1 MKLHHPASLAA
12 ATVVVSGLLV
22 TLGQAP
28 ASAASDFWVD
38 AGSAVCSDAGT
49 GTSAVPFCT
58 ISAAAKKAVNAGDV
72 VHVLPGTYREQ
83 VTVAGSGT
91 AVSPISFLGSA
102 GAVVV
107 GTQSLSDTAGW
118 TATGTNAWSRPY
130 APPSPPKQV
139 LVDGSP
145 LTLAGSAITTTS
157 GSWFY
162 DTTAK
167 VLYVDL
173 GGGNP
178 ATGHQI
184 EAGAQTYGFNV
195 SGRTNVL
202 VQGFTTQRQ
211 NLAGVHVGGS
221 SAVTVD
227 QVTATGAVT
236 NGILVDTGSS
246 AVTVSGATVSGALSS
261 GIRLNGVTAST
272 VSGSTSHDNGLDGI
286 QLTGS
291 GGDTISGNVTYANV
305 SLSPSAT
312 GVGVDVNGASPN
324 AVVTDNVSHDNQD
337 SGFQVYNGSSNAV
350 VARNISYH
358 NGDHGFDTLGA
369 TGARYLNNTSYGNN
383 RDGISVEGSSTG
395 ATLAN
400 NLLIDNGVN
409 SNEFD
414 LFVDAS
420 SMSGFSA
427 DYDVVYNHAVQ
438 GPVKANSTTYPT
450 LAAFQAATGL
460 EPLGASYAPGFVN
473 AGNANF
479 ALTGGSAAVDSANA
493 GVTGF
498 IATDQA
504 GNALADDPIVT
515 DTGAGSP
522 TYADRGALEFQPSG
536 SPADYAPHAALFLN
550 PPTVAIPPNGAVLAD
565 ARGSNDG
572 DTAGIVSYTYDFGDG
587 TVVGPQPGATAT
599 HAYAATGTYHV
610 TVTVTDANGLT
621 DSQSTDEVVT
631 NRVVQTYYV
640 AQGAGCSDTGTG
652 SQVTPFCTIGAATKK
667 AVAGDTVLVGP
678 GTYREQLTPTATG
691 QQGAPV
697 TITGSGSSTIL
708 LGSTDVSDVAGWTAT
723 ATTAWKH
730 AYTAA
735 IAPADVW
742 VDGSPLAAAS
752 TASTT
757 TSGSFFYDAAAG
769 QLYVDIGGG
778 NPATGHTVEVGA
790 RNFGMLL
797 RNVTD
802 YVVSGFAVRETNLA
816 GVYLDTTNRVSLS
829 GITVTQAGTH
839 GVTVDNSTQASLDH
853 ITSSNNQ
860 SIGVRLFQDTNSTL
874 SASSTHDNQFHG
886 VSVQGGQGNTVSDV
900 TSFRNLKPGT
910 RVADGIDVSQSAVG
924 TVVQRCTTYD
934 NDDSG
939 MEAFT
944 GATGTVFRR
953 NLSYDNGDHGI
964 DNSNGPSSTVVSN
977 TVVGNAT
984 AGINFEGG
992 STGAFVR
999 DNVTM
1004 DNAVGSTRTI
1014 GEIRV
1019 DATSTQGTSL
1029 DRDLVFQSAVGG
1041 SVFQWAGINYSSL
1054 SSATAASGQEAH
1066 GINANPG
1073 FVNAA
1078 ARDLRLGGDSPAI
1091 DAADT
1096 GFTAWAPADLNGN
1109 PPIDDPAVTD
1119 SGSGPDA
1126 VADLGAL
1133 EYAGPAALGSA
1144 TPTTGFA
1151 PLAVAVDGSASTSL
1165 GAPIDSS
1172 SWACGNGTTVT
1183 GSTGTCTYTAIGSY
1197 TPVLT
1202 VTAGGV
1208 SDTWSTTITVTK
1220 DAAPVPALAYA
1231 PNPLYVNQTATL
1243 NASGSTDND
1252 PTPIATYSF
1261 TCGNGTAA
1269 KVLTT
1274 PTSTCV
1280 YTKTGNFTASVTVKD
1295 TAGLSATKSIT
1306 VKVLADAP
1314 PVPALTYAPNPL
1326 YVNQT
1331 ATLNASGSTD
1341 NDPTPIATYSFTC
1354 GNGTAAKVL
1363 TTPTSTCVYTKAG
1376 NFTASVTVKDTA
1388 GLSATKSV
1396 TVKVLADAPPKAVL
1410 SLSSTRISSGG
1421 SIVAD
1426 ASASTDA
1433 DATPIA
1439 TYRFNCGNG
1448 VTTVNQPSPTTTCT
1462 YPTKGQFTV
1471 QLWVTDT
1478 GGNTASTT
1486 MKVQVR

>member
-1 MKLHHPASLAA
+1 MKLHRPASLAA

-49 GTSAVPFCT
+49 GTSAAPFCT

-91 AVSPISFLGSA
+91 AVSPISFLGSTD
-102 GAVVV
+102 AVVV
-107 GTQSLSDTAGW
+107 GTQSLSDAAGW
-118 TATGTNAWSRPY
+118 TPTGTQAWSRPY
-130 APPSPPKQV
+130 APPSSPRQV

-145 LTLAGSAITTTS
+145 LTQAGSATTTTS

-178 ATGHQI
+178 ATGHQV
-184 EAGAQTYGFNV
+184 EAGAQSYGFNV
-195 SGRTNVL
+195 SGRSNVV
-202 VQGFTTQRQ
+202 VQGFTTQGP
-211 NLAGVHVGGS
+211 NFAGVHVGSS

-227 QVTATGAVT
+227 QVTSTGAGT
-236 NGILVDTGSS
+236 NGILVDAGSTG
-246 AVTVSGATVSGALSS
+246 VTVSGATVSGALSS
-261 GIRLNGVTAST
+261 GIRLNGATANTVT
-272 VSGSTSHDNGLDGI
+272 GSTSHDNGLDGI
-286 QLTGS
+286 QLTGAGS
-291 GGDTISGNVTYANV
+291 NTITGNVTYANV
-305 SLSPSAT
+305 SVSPSAT
-312 GVGVDVNGASPN
+312 GVGIDVNGTSPN
-324 AVVTDNVSHDNQD
+324 AVVTGNVSHDNQD
-337 SGFQVYNGSSNAV
+337 SGFQVYNGSSNAL
-350 VARNISYH
+350 VARNISYR

-427 DYDVVYNHAVQ
+427 DYDVVYNHSAQ
-438 GPVKANSTTYPT
+438 GPVKANSTTYAT

-460 EPLGASYAPGFVN
+460 EPHGASYAPGFVN

-493 GVTGF
+493 GVAGF
-498 IATDQA
+498 VGTDQA
-504 GNALADDPIVT
+504 GNALADDPIVP

-522 TYADRGALEFQPSG
+522 SYADRGAREFQPSG
-536 SPADYAPHAALFLN
+536 SPSDYAPHAALFLN
-550 PPTVAIPPNGAVLAD
+550 PPTVAIPPNGAVVAD
-565 ARGSNDG
+565 ARGSNDA

-587 TVVGPQPGATAT
+587 TVVGPQAGATAT

-621 DSQSTDEVVT
+621 DSQAADEVVT
-631 NRVVQTYYV
+631 NRIVQTYYV
-640 AQGAGCSDTGTG
+640 AEGAGCSDTGTG
-652 SQVTPFCTIGAATKK
+652 SQATPFCTIGAATKK

-691 QQGAPV
+691 QPGAPV
-697 TITGSGSSTIL
+697 TITGSGASTVL
-708 LGSTDVSDVAGWTAT
+708 LGSTDVSDTAGWSAT
-723 ATTAWKH
+723 ATTAWKR

-735 IAPADVW
+735 IAPSEVW
-742 VDGSPLAAAS
+742 VDGSPLAAA
-752 TASTT
+752 ASATST
-757 TSGSFFYDAAAG
+757 TSGSFYFDAAAG

-802 YVVSGFAVRETNLA
+802 YAVSGFSVRETNLA

-839 GVTVDNSTQASLDH
+839 GVTVDNSTQAALDH

-860 SIGVRLFQDTNSTL
+860 SAGVRLFQDTNSTL

-886 VSVQGGQGNTVSDV
+886 VSVQGGQGNTVSGV
-900 TSFRNLKPGT
+900 TSYRNLKPGT

-1004 DNAVGSTRTI
+1004 DNAVGSTRTV

-1019 DATSTQGTSL
+1019 DTSSIPGTSL
-1029 DRDLVFQSAVGG
+1029 DRDLVFQSAAGG
-1041 SVFQWAGINYSSL
+1041 TVFEWAGTNY
-1054 SSATAASGQEAH
+1054 ATLAAAAAASGQETH
-1066 GINANPG
+1066 GLNADPV
-1073 FVNAA
+1073 FVDAA

-1091 DAADT
+1091 DAAYT
-1096 GFTAWAPADLNGN
+1096 GFSAWAPADLNGN
-1109 PPIDDPAVTD
+1109 PPVDDPAVSD
-1119 SGSGPDA
+1119 IGSGPDA
-1126 VADLGAL
+1126 VADLGAI

-1151 PLAVAVDGSASTSL
+1151 PLVVAVDGAASTSL
-1165 GAPIDSS
+1165 GAPIDSY

-1183 GSTGTCTYTAIGSY
+1183 GTTGTCRYTTVGSY

-1208 SDTWSTTITVTK
+1208 RDTWSTTITVTK
-1220 DAAPVPALAYA
+1220 DAAPVPALSYA

-1243 NASGSTDND
+1243 DASGSTDND

-1269 KVLTT
+1269 QVVTT
-1274 PTSTCV
+1274 PTATCI
-1280 YTKTGNFTASVTVKD
+1280 YTKSGSYGASVTVKD

-1314 PVPALTYAPNPL
+1314 P
-1326 YVNQT
+1326 
-1331 ATLNASGSTD
+1331 
-1341 NDPTPIATYSFTC
+1341 
-1354 GNGTAAKVL
+1354 
-1363 TTPTSTCVYTKAG
+1363 
-1376 NFTASVTVKDTA
+1376 
-1388 GLSATKSV
+1388 
-1396 TVKVLADAPPKAVL
+1396 KAVL
-1410 SLSSTRISSGG
+1410 SLSSTRISRGS

-1426 ASASTDA
+1426 GSASTDA

-1439 TYRFNCGNG
+1439 TYRFSCGNG
-1448 VTTVNQPSPTTTCT
+1448 VTTTNQASPRTTCT
-1462 YPTKGQFTV
+1462 YPTTGRFTV
-1471 QLWVTDT
+1471 QMWVTDT
-1478 GGNTASTT
+1478 GGNAASTT
-1486 MKVQVR
+1486 MKVQVK